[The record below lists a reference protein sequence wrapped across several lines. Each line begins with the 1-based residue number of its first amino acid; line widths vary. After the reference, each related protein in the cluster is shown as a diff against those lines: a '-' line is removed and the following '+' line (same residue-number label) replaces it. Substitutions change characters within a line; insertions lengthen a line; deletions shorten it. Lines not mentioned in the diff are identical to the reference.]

1 LVSFIIVKVP
11 QLEGDRKKLVGKVDT
26 LSIHKNSET
35 YRKGIKPETLTVVDD
50 GTYFEFGFEYDIE
63 FPTVEGVSS
72 VKTYRPVKIILLRS
86 NFLAI
91 EALRAEELDIVK
103 RFLESNFT
111 PEVVIEPIPF
121 DDQTLMSVIDNSQ
134 DVFEIDHSPFGKG
147 METVDHLKYSGRG
160 GITHSLV
167 YEEHGDEPLERVKVK
182 LKEIPQQ
189 IRVTFNKK
197 GTVTVIQRSEPKE
210 LIPIIRV
217 IVDRVILPYASKTSY
232 QRRLL

>member
-1 LVSFIIVKVP
+1 MVSFIIVKVP
-11 QLEGDRKKLVGKVDT
+11 QLEADRDKLAEKVNK

-35 YRKGIKPETLTVVDD
+35 YRKGIKPETLAFVDD

-72 VKTYRPVKIILLRS
+72 AKTYRPVKIILLRS
-86 NFLAI
+86 NFLVI

-121 DDQTLMSVIDNSQ
+121 DDQTLRSVIDNSQ

-147 METVDHLKYSGRG
+147 MESVDHLKYSGRG
-160 GITHSLV
+160 GIIHSLV
-167 YEEHGDEPLERVKVK
+167 YEEHGDEPIERVKVK

-189 IRVTFNKK
+189 VRIAFNKK
-197 GTVTVIQRSEPKE
+197 GTVTVIQKLEPDE
-210 LIPIIRV
+210 LIPIIGIIVERV
-217 IVDRVILPYASKTSY
+217 IAPYTSKMSY